1 MNNRGSVRLPKKT
14 AYCLPGMIAGDVIG
28 SVYEYSEQKSM
39 DFPLFSQF
47 NRVTDDSVLTL
58 AVADAIL
65 NRRSYLQSIQT
76 YSRAYPDSDF
86 GGGFRIWMASN
97 DP

>member
-1 MNNRGSVRLPKKT
+1 
-14 AYCLPGMIAGDVIG
+14 MIAGDVIG
-28 SVYEYSEQKSM
+28 SVYEYGEQKSM